1 MSLFLCLSGISMGRY
16 FWKSLAKKVRGGERG
31 GGGRRGGQKKYK
43 KGNSHIGKL
52 SIEGRLNP
60 LPTVIGLYYIC

>member
-31 GGGRRGGQKKYK
+31 GGE
-43 KGNSHIGKL
+43 
-52 SIEGRLNP
+52 EGWSEK
-60 LPTVIGLYYIC
+60 I